1 MRDTFILVGLGNPGD
16 DYAFTRHNVG
26 FMVIDRLKDKV
37 FMQSHRKGR
46 YYWMGQ
52 GRIGE
57 KEVRLIKPLTYMNC
71 SGEAMVRIKKNY
83 GLDLSR
89 LIVVCDDINLPL
101 GRIRI
106 RRKGGDGGHNGLRS
120 IIYSLGSEDFMRVRI
135 GIGRPDLYSPVLKYV
150 LSPFTVEEKSLIDKA
165 MDLAVEA
172 IQVVIQEGI
181 EVGMDRF
188 N

>member
-1 MRDTFILVGLGNPGD
+1 MVVGLGNPGEG
-16 DYAFTRHNVG
+16 YAFTRHNVG
-26 FMVIDRLKDKV
+26 FMVVDRLKEKV

-46 YYWMGQ
+46 YYWVGR
-52 GRIGE
+52 GRIGQ
-57 KEVRLIKPLTYMNC
+57 KEVLLIKPLIYMNR

-83 GLDLSR
+83 GLDFSR

-106 RRKGGDGGHNGLRS
+106 RRKGSDGGHNGLRS
-120 IIYSLGSEDFMRVRI
+120 IIYWLGSKDFMRVRI
-135 GIGRPDLYSPVLKYV
+135 GIGRPASSLEIVEYV
-150 LSPFTVEEKSLIDKA
+150 LSPFIGEEKLLIAETIDRV
-165 MDLAVEA
+165 VEA

-181 EVGMDRF
+181 GVAMDRF